1 MSVKKY
7 FQHLLRLSPLRKMR
21 LYHLARFY
29 SKQGRMR
36 RIVKAHGG
44 DIKGLK
50 PLIKK
55 AIVDYHWDFKEF
67 FMYNFQS
74 LSPKERRMF
83 VPEYDKNVFCDKVN
97 DFKDAQIFDS
107 KWETYRH
114 FSDFFKRDCVLVPAT
129 LDGSRDSE
137 FTSFLAKHRSFI
149 LKPDS
154 AASGRGIA
162 IIHSDG
168 NEDAVRQIANH
179 IKNKN
184 ERYILEELISQ
195 NIGMSKFHPSS
206 VNSLRIR
213 TFRFD
218 DRVEI
223 LPSNMRIGCGDSVV
237 DNTGKGGI
245 SVALDSEGKA
255 ISACNEAGVYY
266 ETHPDTGEQIIGEK
280 VPGWEDALEL
290 ARQLALVVPSVRY
303 VGWDLALT
311 DSGWVMIEG
320 NDKGMFVGIQKP
332 TQKGFRPRLDK
343 ILAEMNIKL

>member
-1 MSVKKY
+1 MK
-7 FQHLLRLSPLRKMR
+7 
-21 LYHLARFY
+21 
-29 SKQGRMR
+29 

-44 DIKGLK
+44 DLKELK
-50 PLIKK
+50 PLMKK
-55 AIVDYHWDFKEF
+55 AMVDYHWDFEEF

-74 LSPKERRMF
+74 LSPKERRTF
-83 VPEYDKNVFCDKVN
+83 VPEYEKNVFCDKVN
-97 DFKDAQIFDS
+97 DFKDSKVFDS
-107 KWETYRH
+107 KWETYRV

-129 LDGSRDSE
+129 SDWSRNLE
-137 FTSFLAKHRSFI
+137 LTTFLAKHQSFI

-154 AASGRGIA
+154 AASGRGIS
-162 IIHSDG
+162 IIHSIG
-168 NEDAVRQIANH
+168 SEDAIRQIANH
-179 IKNKN
+179 INNKN
-184 ERYILEELISQ
+184 GRYVLEELISQ
-195 NIGMSKFHPSS
+195 NNGMAKYHPSS

-245 SVALDSEGKA
+245 SVALDSDGKA

-266 ETHPDTGEQIIGEK
+266 ETHPDTGEQIIGKK
-280 VPGWEDALEL
+280 VPGWEDALDL
-290 ARQLALVVPSVRY
+290 AKRLAQVVPSVRY

-311 DSGWVMIEG
+311 DTGWVMIEG

-343 ILAEMNIKL
+343 ILSEMSIRL